1 MTKRQKRR
9 QALKVVRLASR
20 DLGVRSGVFMRKLR
34 SGDGDAQMA
43 FAGAAGAVGV
53 SMDGVS
59 QSVGTA
65 GPQFLA
71 NRIKDL
77 EGIIDKQKEAIKG
90 YYQKRWNIDS
100 F

>member
-53 SMDGVS
+53 SVDGLSDV
-59 QSVGTA
+59 
-65 GPQFLA
+65 
-71 NRIKDL
+71 L
-77 EGIIDKQKEAIKG
+77 EIILELIRALMGVFDNWK
-90 YYQKRWNIDS
+90 
-100 F
+100 

>member
-43 FAGAAGAVGV
+43 FAGAARAVGV
-53 SMDGVS
+53 SVDGLSDV
-59 QSVGTA
+59 
-65 GPQFLA
+65 
-71 NRIKDL
+71 L
-77 EGIIDKQKEAIKG
+77 EMILELIRALMGVFDNWK
-90 YYQKRWNIDS
+90 
-100 F
+100 